1 MGHRYIQWRRVRNIY
16 SVPQDFA
23 LGREGTEVAEGL
35 KFGGGGSTSNVVG
48 MVTIEL
54 TNLPK
59 TGGGRQCPHPPSDAP
74 EESLGPC
81 TFPIL
86 TAMAMGS
93 KHLRKH

>member
-23 LGREGTEVAEGL
+23 LGREGTGVAEGL

-59 TGGGRQCPHPPSDAP
+59 TGGGIVSPPLP
-74 EESLGPC
+74 TL
-81 TFPIL
+81 
-86 TAMAMGS
+86 
-93 KHLRKH
+93 LRNH